1 MLTKLFENKKIPERD
16 KETLKW
22 ILRHLLSMVVGN
34 RWNGLVRDKEDKKK
48 SFTYNV
54 SASDIGFAFYLLE
67 YYGKAAIKFKLTN
80 EKAKKSHWSKIT
92 LTGSLDYYTSGSKE
106 AREMYQKLA
115 EKDKPTVDETVI
127 EMLKEDSDG
136 DEENIKR
143 AAQQQNDDSDKEVYA
158 DFSFFDEG

>member
-1 MLTKLFENKKIPERD
+1 M
-16 KETLKW
+16 
-22 ILRHLLSMVVGN
+22 
-34 RWNGLVRDKEDKKK
+34 VRDKEDKKR

-67 YYGKAAIKFKLTN
+67 YYGKSAIKFKLTN
-80 EKAKKSHWSKIT
+80 EKTKKTRWSKIA
-92 LTGSLDYYTSGSKE
+92 LTGSLDYYTSSSKE

-127 EMLKEDSDG
+127 EMLKEDDDG
-136 DEENIKR
+136 DEEKLKK

-158 DFSFFDEG
+158 DSSFFDEG